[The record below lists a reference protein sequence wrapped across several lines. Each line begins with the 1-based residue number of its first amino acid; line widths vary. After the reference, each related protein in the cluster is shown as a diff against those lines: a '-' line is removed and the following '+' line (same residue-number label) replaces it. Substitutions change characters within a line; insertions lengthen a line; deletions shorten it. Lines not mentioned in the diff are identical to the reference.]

1 MTRIAL
7 GPASQ
12 KTVDDDVFV
21 RTAALARKYKTV
33 RLHTH
38 LAENQV
44 SPGGENVSFTSSA
57 AVFVIDH
64 MWCIN
69 SKARELTSRA

>member
-1 MTRIAL
+1 MTRVAL

-12 KTVDDDVFV
+12 KTVDDEVFV
-21 RTAALARKYKTV
+21 RTARLARRYKGV

-44 SPGGENVSFTSSA
+44 RAP
-57 AVFVIDH
+57 
-64 MWCIN
+64 
-69 SKARELTSRA
+69 ARAL